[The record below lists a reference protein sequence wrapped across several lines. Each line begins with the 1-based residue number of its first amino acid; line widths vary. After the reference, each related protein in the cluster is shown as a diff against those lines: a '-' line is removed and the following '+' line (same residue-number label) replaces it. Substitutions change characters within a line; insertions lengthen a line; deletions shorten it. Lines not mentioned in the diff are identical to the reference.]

1 MLRNMIKR
9 TQYVLRGEEGDL
21 NTQMV
26 VLVTLALLVAT
37 ILFVFKDKIG
47 EFFGSAG
54 DEVDKMGEGM
64 NVDMGDWEK

>member
-1 MLRNMIKR
+1 MLKNMVSR
-9 TQYVLRGEEGDL
+9 TRYVLKGEEGDL

-47 EFFGSAG
+47 EFFGNAG

-64 NVDMGDWEK
+64 EVDMGN